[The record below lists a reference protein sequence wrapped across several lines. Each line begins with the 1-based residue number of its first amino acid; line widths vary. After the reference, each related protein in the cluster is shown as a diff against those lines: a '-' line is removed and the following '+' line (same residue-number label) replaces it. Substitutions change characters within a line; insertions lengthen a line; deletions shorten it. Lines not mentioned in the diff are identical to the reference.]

1 MYKQGFMEIQQ
12 DPPSLLPLP
21 PPPPPPTPTPTP
33 PHSFGKEQ
41 ATSKPKHTT
50 MNTKSYYP
58 PPSCAAVGGNVSS
71 NQNLSN
77 GAQQQQY
84 KKQIRRRLHTS
95 RPYQERLL
103 NMAEARREIVTAL
116 KYHRAT
122 VNMRQANVQKQQL
135 QQRLQHHHQQQEQQP
150 QQQQPV
156 SLKPSHSSFNKDGRS
171 RSRRNSRIYHSTKNK
186 FSNHM
191 NDLSYSSSFSFH
203 PPPLVPNSY
212 SNSIPVTSPFSHP
225 PPKPPKNPNLTLAD
239 QTLGLNHNTCHLNN
253 SKPSLFPNNSNNNS
267 SLCSYSSP
275 TPSSPP
281 LVTNHDQ
288 DVPPIGSSHSQG
300 EGASSSAV
308 DTIESSATTRATT
321 KDLHVALDD
330 EGMEE
335 IRLLGEQNQV
345 ELNDTLSF
353 ITSAWWFDCL
363 KNMEHDAHEVMTTTE
378 DDDND
383 ACHIFDELEELDEF
397 PIWLNEANES
407 IFDYCSENCFQDP
420 LPWRPSAAYE
430 AEDVDDG
437 A

>member
-1 MYKQGFMEIQQ
+1 
-12 DPPSLLPLP
+12 
-21 PPPPPPTPTPTP
+21 
-33 PHSFGKEQ
+33 
-41 ATSKPKHTT
+41 
-50 MNTKSYYP
+50 
-58 PPSCAAVGGNVSS
+58 
-71 NQNLSN
+71 
-77 GAQQQQY
+77 
-84 KKQIRRRLHTS
+84 
-95 RPYQERLL
+95 
-103 NMAEARREIVTAL
+103 MAEARREIVTAL

-122 VNMRQANVQKQQL
+122 
-135 QQRLQHHHQQQEQQP
+135 
-150 QQQQPV
+150 
-156 SLKPSHSSFNKDGRS
+156 
-171 RSRRNSRIYHSTKNK
+171 
-186 FSNHM
+186 
-191 NDLSYSSSFSFH
+191 
-203 PPPLVPNSY
+203 
-212 SNSIPVTSPFSHP
+212 
-225 PPKPPKNPNLTLAD
+225 PPKNPNLTLAD

-308 DTIESSATTRATT
+308 DTIE
-321 KDLHVALDD
+321 
-330 EGMEE
+330 
-335 IRLLGEQNQV
+335 LLGEQNQV

-420 LPWRPSAAYE
+420 LPW
-430 AEDVDDG
+430 
-437 A
+437 